1 MKNSNRNYFGHE
13 SQLYRVEE
21 HRLIGGKGDNMRLFE
36 VNNGS
41 GLEFTICADRSADI
55 SRLSYQGINLSYFSV
70 CGYAAP
76 TYSDKTGLNFLK
88 SFNCGFLTTCGVQSI
103 GSPSE
108 YEGTEYGLHGTM
120 SHTPADQ
127 VSYDISEN
135 GDITV
140 TAKMTDACI
149 FNQKISLVRPYH
161 CAYGSNELTLE
172 DIFKNEGSK
181 EEPFLLLYHM
191 NMGYPLLSESSL
203 VDISSAKVVAR
214 NEAAEPEVDQW
225 NKMIPPVANYDE
237 RCFYHTFEGERATA
251 KIYNPDVQKG
261 LAISFDPRLLPD
273 TTAVQNIQD
282 QGRDTVTDHHGIPDT
297 AHAHMQNALAEPQR
311 QETEYPQSRHID
323 CHGHFRMSGSLE
335 QPGGRIIYSVGKAPQ
350 CHHA

>member
-1 MKNSNRNYFGHE
+1 MKNPNRNYFGHE

-76 TYSDKTGLNFLK
+76 TYYDKTGLNFLK
-88 SFNCGFLTTCGVQSI
+88 SFNCGFLTTCGVQSM

-135 GDITV
+135 GDTTV

-149 FNQKISLVRPYH
+149 FNQKISLVR
-161 CAYGSNELTLE
+161 
-172 DIFKNEGSK
+172 
-181 EEPFLLLYHM
+181 
-191 NMGYPLLSESSL
+191 
-203 VDISSAKVVAR
+203 
-214 NEAAEPEVDQW
+214 
-225 NKMIPPVANYDE
+225 
-237 RCFYHTFEGERATA
+237 
-251 KIYNPDVQKG
+251 
-261 LAISFDPRLLPD
+261 
-273 TTAVQNIQD
+273 
-282 QGRDTVTDHHGIPDT
+282 TDHRRYI
-297 AHAHMQNALAEPQR
+297 
-311 QETEYPQSRHID
+311 
-323 CHGHFRMSGSLE
+323 
-335 QPGGRIIYSVGKAPQ
+335 
-350 CHHA
+350 

>member
-1 MKNSNRNYFGHE
+1 MKNPNRNYFRHE

-70 CGYAAP
+70 CGYTAP
-76 TYSDKTGLNFLK
+76 TYYDKTGLNFLK
-88 SFNCGFLTTCGVQSI
+88 SFNCGFLTTCGVQSM

-149 FNQKISLVRPYH
+149 FNQKISLVRTYH
-161 CAYGSNELTLE
+161 CAYGSNELTIE
-172 DIFKNEGSK
+172 DTFKNEGSK
-181 EEPFLLLYHM
+181 DEPFLLLYHM
-191 NMGYPLLSESSL
+191 NMGYPLLSESAL

-261 LAISFDPRLLPD
+261 LAISFDPRLLPVMCEWKMMGEKD
-273 TTAVQNIQD
+273 YVLGLEPANNYLEGRKYLEENHMMTTLKAGGTFHNKI
-282 QGRDTVTDHHGIPDT
+282 TVTFFDKQADWE
-297 AHAHMQNALAEPQR
+297 AAR
-311 QETEYPQSRHID
+311 
-323 CHGHFRMSGSLE
+323 
-335 QPGGRIIYSVGKAPQ
+335 
-350 CHHA
+350 